1 MRTVKRNSFVAGLV
15 ALTGGLV
22 LASGVQAAV
31 TTTNPAGLLI
41 FPKLLVSGE
50 TGADTI
56 IQLSNTS
63 ADLIRVRCY
72 LVNANS
78 HCSND
83 PTEVCS
89 NDDDCGG
96 GFCLAGWNETDFRFT
111 LTKFQPIAWRLS
123 DGLQNFPLDG
133 LNGGVAQD
141 GQFNVDSNI
150 PPAPEDPF
158 TGELKCFQV
167 DENDNPVA
175 RNDIKG
181 EATVFRNDDPVFDVA
196 KYNAVGLKSTDVNDG
211 NDTLCLGGTE
221 ATEDCPEPE
230 YAGCPNVLILNHFF
244 DNAPDPLTGF
254 VSITHLTLVPC
265 SEDFLTQTT
274 FKITV
279 QMLIFNE
286 FEQRLSTS
294 RRINCLEEFLLSDID
309 TRDTPDDNASSI
321 FNIAVQ
327 GTLAGQTR
335 LRSVQTSDT
344 THGTGIVGVAKE
356 DYFTP
361 FAPGDPFGDFVASDA
376 YNIHEAG
383 VRTQG
388 DVIRAPRE

>member
-1 MRTVKRNSFVAGLV
+1 MRTVKRNSIVAGLIAFV
-15 ALTGGLV
+15 GGLV
-22 LASGVQAAV
+22 LASGAQAAV
-31 TTTNPAGLLI
+31 TSTNPAGLII
-41 FPKLLVSGE
+41 FPKLLVDEE
-50 TGADTI
+50 TGTDSI

-63 ADLIRVRCY
+63 DQLIRVRCY

-83 PTEVCS
+83 PTEVCTS
-89 NDDDCGG
+89 DDDCGG
-96 GFCLAGWNETDFRFT
+96 GFCLAGWTETDFRFT

-123 DGLQNFPLDG
+123 TGLQNFPLDG
-133 LNGGVAQD
+133 LNGTTQD
-141 GQFNVDSNI
+141 GQFNADSNI
-150 PPAPEDPF
+150 PPSPEDPF
-158 TGELKCFQV
+158 IGELKCFQV
-167 DENDNPVA
+167 DEGDNPVA
-175 RNDIKG
+175 RNDLKG
-181 EATVFRNDDPVFDVA
+181 EATLFQNNGVFDVA
-196 KYNAVGLKSTDVNDG
+196 KYNGLGLKATETNDG
-211 NDTLCLGGTE
+211 NDTLCLGGE
-221 ATEDCPEPE
+221 ESTEDCPEPE
-230 YAGCPNVLILNHFF
+230 YAGCPNVVIMNHFF
-244 DNAPDPLTGF
+244 DNAPNPFTGAVSLT
-254 VSITHLTLVPC
+254 TLTLVPC

-294 RRINCLEEFLLSDID
+294 RRINCLADFLLSDID
-309 TRDTPDDNASSI
+309 TRETPLDNASSI

-344 THGTGIVGVAKE
+344 THGTGIVGVATE
-356 DYFTP
+356 AYYTP
-361 FAPGDPFGDFVASDA
+361 FLPGEEPGDFVASDA
-376 YNIHEAG
+376 FNLHEAG

>member
-1 MRTVKRNSFVAGLV
+1 MRTVKRNSFVTGLV
-15 ALTGGLV
+15 ALAGGLV
-22 LASGVQAAV
+22 LASGAQAAV
-31 TTTNPAGLLI
+31 TTTNPAGLVI
-41 FPKLLVSGE
+41 FPKLLVDLD
-50 TGADTI
+50 TGSDTI
-56 IQLSNTS
+56 LQLSNTS
-63 ADLIRVRCY
+63 DQLIRVRCY

-89 NDDDCGG
+89 TDEDCGG

-133 LNGGVAQD
+133 LQHTTQD
-141 GQFNVDSNI
+141 GQFNADSNI

-167 DENDNPVA
+167 DEGDNPVA
-175 RNDIKG
+175 RNDLKG
-181 EATVFRNDDPVFDVA
+181 EATLFENNPEIFDVA
-196 KYNAVGLKSTDVNDG
+196 KYNAVGLKSTEVNDG

-244 DNAPDPLTGF
+244 DNAPNPSNGLVTLTN
-254 VSITHLTLVPC
+254 LTLVPC
-265 SEDFLTQTT
+265 SEDFLTQTV

-294 RRINCLEEFLLSDID
+294 RRISCLEEFLLSNID
-309 TRDTPDDNASSI
+309 TRETPADNASSI

-335 LRSVQTSDT
+335 LRSVQTTDT
-344 THGTGIVGVAKE
+344 IHGTGIVGVATE
-356 DYFTP
+356 GYYTF
-361 FAPGDPFGDFVASDA
+361 FAPGDPIGDFVASDA
-376 YNIHEAG
+376 FNIHEAG